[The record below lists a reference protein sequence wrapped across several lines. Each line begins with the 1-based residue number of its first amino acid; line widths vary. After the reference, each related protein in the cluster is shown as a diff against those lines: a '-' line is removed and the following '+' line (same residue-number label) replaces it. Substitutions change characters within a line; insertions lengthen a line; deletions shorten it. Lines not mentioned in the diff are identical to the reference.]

1 MGADNGGDGSGNGGR
16 ADGWFE
22 SRRRLYC
29 NKAVN
34 GGSTETS
41 RVNGGVNESSGG
53 CGAGGLGVNGS
64 SCSGGSEAVGVKGS
78 CSGAIHRVKAGAG
91 GRGVV
96 AMGELMGVGVI
107 IVVMVTWVLIMGVM
121 EMYRVIR
128 TCSRRWL
135 YCNKAVNGGSTET
148 SRVNGGVNESSGGC
162 GAGGLGV
169 NGSSCSGSEA
179 VGVKGSSSEAIH
191 RVKAGAGGRGVVAM
205 GS

>member
-1 MGADNGGDGSGNGGR
+1 MYR
-16 ADGWFE
+16 VIRTC

-78 CSGAIHRVKAGAG
+78 SSGAIHRVKAGAG

-107 IVVMVTWVLIMGVM
+107 IVVMAIWVLIMGVM
-121 EMYRVIR
+121 VVVM
-128 TCSRRWL
+128 
-135 YCNKAVNGGSTET
+135 
-148 SRVNGGVNESSGGC
+148 GV
-162 GAGGLGV
+162 GLMDGL
-169 NGSSCSGSEA
+169 
-179 VGVKGSSSEAIH
+179 
-191 RVKAGAGGRGVVAM
+191 RGWI
-205 GS
+205 G